1 MRHRKHNNIEFYEK
15 VGDGFNKLLSK
26 FAKKTGI
33 KKLCDKIV
41 VRANENKKATFG
53 IIITFMTVC
62 TLIILIDS
70 TIRLAKPKKDF
81 ENPKIAMDSLSSQF
95 QDPTKK
101 IAKQYDQ
108 YISFKEYEKE
118 MNDLLEKDTLT
129 QQDSA
134 RLIEIYDELM
144 EMQIQNYYDG
154 KTQY

>member
-1 MRHRKHNNIEFYEK
+1 
-15 VGDGFNKLLSK
+15 
-26 FAKKTGI
+26 
-33 KKLCDKIV
+33 
-41 VRANENKKATFG
+41 
-53 IIITFMTVC
+53 
-62 TLIILIDS
+62 
-70 TIRLAKPKKDF
+70 
-81 ENPKIAMDSLSSQF
+81 MDSLSSQF

>member
-1 MRHRKHNNIEFYEK
+1 MRHRKHNNIGFYEK
-15 VGDGFNKLLSK
+15 VGDGFNKLLSI